1 MQSVFIR
8 NYCL

>member
-1 MQSVFIR
+1 MHSVFIR